1 MDVKGKIALKLFK
14 AAIKRSPASK
24 KISDSMTNVY
34 TILKNQ
40 PLYDQS
46 KEELAKQLGLNDFIE
61 MNFIMMNGSND
72 EKIRLANKRYRLFF
86 ER

>member
-14 AAIKRSPASK
+14 AAIRRSPATK

-40 PLYDQS
+40 PLFDQS
-46 KEELAKQLGLNDFIE
+46 KEELSKQLGLKDFIE
-61 MNFIMMNGSND
+61 MNFIMMNGSNE
-72 EKIRLANKRYRLFF
+72 EKIKLATKMYDYFF
-86 ER
+86 RK